1 MVRALKTKTDNFCMV
16 DSLVQANNKNKKNL
30 NIDGCL

>member
-16 DSLVQANNKNKKNL
+16 DSLVQANNKKKI